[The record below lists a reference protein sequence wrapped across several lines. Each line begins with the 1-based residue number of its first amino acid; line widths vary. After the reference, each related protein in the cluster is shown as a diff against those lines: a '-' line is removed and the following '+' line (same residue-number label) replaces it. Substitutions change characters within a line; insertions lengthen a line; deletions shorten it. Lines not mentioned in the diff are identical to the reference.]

1 MRFFVVHREEFS
13 GYECDGHMQ
22 TYIVAANT
30 KEEAFAL
37 LDDRSDY
44 EKERNWFPHTKLDD
58 VVEFELP
65 SLRRKKKP
73 FIVI

>member
-1 MRFFVVHREEFS
+1 MRFFVAHREEFR
-13 GYECDGHMQ
+13 GYECYGHMQ

-37 LDDRSDY
+37 LYDRSDY
-44 EKERNWFPHTKLDD
+44 EKENNLFPHMKLED
-58 VVEFELP
+58 VFEFELP
-65 SLRRKKKP
+65 SLGRKKKP